1 MNITGIDKAMRD
13 LQKLAEGAQRA
24 QRAGEKRIADKIV
37 AEAQVAAP
45 GSLSGKINVT
55 QTENTT
61 TINGGDD
68 FSAWVEFGTGP
79 NAAAF
84 LASQPAEVVEEA
96 RKFFVNGKGTG
107 AAHPFFFPPIFRNIP
122 NLIPAVEEEL
132 GKLVK

>member
-24 QRAGEKRIADKIV
+24 QRAGEKRIADKIA

-45 GSLSGKINVT
+45 GSLSAKINVT
-55 QTENTT
+55 QTETKT

-68 FSAWVEFGTGP
+68 FSAWVEFGTGE
-79 NAAAF
+79 NAALF
-84 LASQPAEVVEEA
+84 LASQPPEVVEEA
-96 RKFFVNGKGTG
+96 RKFFVNGKGRG
-107 AAHPFFFPPIFRNIP
+107 AAKPFFFPSVFRNIP

-132 GKLVK
+132 GKLLK